1 VATNQLKSQCRECGT
16 HIELDARGVLNLV
29 QEPLGF
35 GAGALKCYLVSE
47 SLGMQSQEQIYA

>member
-1 VATNQLKSQCRECGT
+1 MQRDAESAV

-47 SLGMQSQEQIYA
+47 SLDMQSQEQIYA